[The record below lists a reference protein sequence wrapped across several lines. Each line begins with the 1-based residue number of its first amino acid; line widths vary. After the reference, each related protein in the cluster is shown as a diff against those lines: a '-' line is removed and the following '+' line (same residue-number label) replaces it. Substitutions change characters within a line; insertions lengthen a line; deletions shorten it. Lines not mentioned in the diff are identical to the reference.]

1 MPSLRNRT
9 VRFFLYIV
17 FSLLMVGIQS
27 SCGDTLEI
35 ITVTIE
41 GHTLEL
47 EVART
52 DEEQARGLMF
62 RKSMPDDHGM
72 LFPYTY
78 DRPLSFW
85 MKDTTIPLSIAFI
98 ASDGTIK
105 NIRDMTPLSENT
117 IESRQ
122 SVRYALEVNQG
133 LFERLGVGVGDKV
146 VFPEDFR

>member
-1 MPSLRNRT
+1 MANRRGQS
-9 VRFFLYIV
+9 VRFFLYITL
-17 FSLLMVGIQS
+17 SLLMVGAQS

-52 DEEQARGLMF
+52 AEEQALGLMH
-62 RKSMPDDHGM
+62 RKSMPENHGM
-72 LFPYTY
+72 LFAYES
-78 DRPLSFW
+78 DLRRFFW
-85 MKDTTIPLSIAFI
+85 MKDTKIPLSIAFI

-105 NIRDMTPLSENT
+105 EIYDMKPLSSKDVA
-117 IESRQ
+117 SRQ

-133 LFERLGVGVGDKV
+133 LFGRLGIGVGAKV
-146 VFPEDFR
+146 VFPDDFR